1 MALGAQAH
9 QPSAALGSGA
19 DTYPAGQAGGDMK
32 RYTKECWMFV
42 RQDVRGRYGSEGT
55 FRHMTPH
62 IDDKKD
68 ETDVDESSD
77 TYDTVE
83 WLTTNVPNNN
93 GRVGIMGI
101 SYPGFYSAAG
111 MIDNHP
117 KLVCASPQAP
127 INVSRHDIAAI
138 RVAFFSR

>member
-1 MALGAQAH
+1 M
-9 QPSAALGSGA
+9 LGSGA

-101 SYPGFYSAAG
+101 SCKSEKFRAA
-111 MIDNHP
+111 
-117 KLVCASPQAP
+117 VAP
-127 INVSRHDIAAI
+127 SLTRKPRRPRLLLRRRHDRQPPEAGLRIAPGDSSH
-138 RVAFFSR
+138 RR